1 MSLPE
6 LNEITVDALPPASLS
21 QLQRM
26 REDQQASKQ
35 TANFKLHPAQRFL
48 RRILS
53 PDAPTRSL
61 LLFHGTGVGK
71 TCTAVQVAE
80 EYILRPEFQDKK
92 VMVVSSASVSANFQT
107 TLFNMSR
114 VHVDEASGTLES
126 KQCTGRR
133 YLDMLMRIEGEPR
146 NWKDPAVRD
155 KLQRTAKRITDEFYE
170 FMGYI
175 SFGNLIREKL
185 SGPEADIDKA
195 WIHKQFDNRL
205 LIIDEAHNIRFSE
218 KEGPSTAKTIT
229 DGLSRLVKVAD
240 GLVLVLL
247 SATPMYDSY
256 EEIVFYMNLFGWN
269 DRTQDANMERKASDY
284 FEGDGT
290 LKSGK
295 QKEFEEWCNKYVSY
309 VRGDSPFTFPFR
321 LPPPRI
327 ADPRAIETA
336 YDGGELKDKDRLQ
349 YMTLVADDVVP
360 DGPQEAILQ
369 AQKGTSGDDRLYM
382 LPTLCVLP
390 TGTKFGENFRKAES
404 GKWEYRGERFLAPDL
419 LASYSTKF
427 ASVIASIQQ
436 GEGIV
441 FVYSNY
447 VELGIQL
454 FAMALEEQGYTSF
467 FGKGL
472 LDAPPQEKRGSYV
485 MLTAE
490 MAQDVKTVMTRV
502 NDPANKDGSKI
513 KVILAGPIAAEGL
526 DFRCVRQVHV
536 LDPWWNASRLEQ
548 VIGRGLR
555 NGSHASLPFSKQN
568 CSVYLHVCRT
578 ANEKET
584 YDEYVYRT
592 KVERKAVA
600 IAKVRKLMSASALDC
615 PSFLAINTLPDEWK
629 NLPVPQER
637 SEGQEQVTYTL
648 REMMPPTFLEDPDV
662 KECGF
667 PTKPVDTDHVR
678 PLSTYLDVRD
688 ELLDTLQQLLIDK
701 PIWNRKELFAVLMKR
716 KYSRDVIVYNLQH
729 AIRMKH
735 VFRDSFGRRAFLESK
750 GDVYALATD
759 GQSDQT
765 LLERTTATKGTQ
777 PVAIPVEE
785 KEAPPEEVAI
795 TREEFDTRRAQYKWP
810 GDAATRFGQD
820 ILDSFLFDHALSEP
834 ERRSVL
840 SQGGW
845 GLKFVE
851 RLRLG
856 DRWIRGAGGKG
867 VDVVT
872 HPEHEGTLNGEE
884 AEAWDEWKKSLW
896 SRVTADPLLPLTS
909 TSGGKFKMSSLDDPE
924 VLRRNPANKRPY
936 DLLTC
941 GTGKMNQG
949 NTKLIAVGLDSKG
962 VGVGK
967 TARSDMICVYAEL
980 LAREEHN
987 CIWLTPEEASILS
1000 ASPPPKKK

>member
-6 LNEITVDALPPASLS
+6 LNEIMVDTLPPASLE
-21 QLQRM
+21 QLKRM
-26 REDQQASKQ
+26 REQQQSSKQ
-35 TANFKLHPAQRFL
+35 TANFKLHPAQRLL

-114 VHVDEASGTLES
+114 VHVDEVSGTLES

-133 YLDMLMRIEGEPR
+133 YLDMLMRIESEPR

-195 WIHKQFDNRL
+195 WVHKHFDNRL

-218 KEGPSTAKTIT
+218 KEGPSSAKTIT
-229 DGLSRLVKVAD
+229 DGISRLVKVAD

-247 SATPMYDSY
+247 SATPMYDSH
-256 EEIVFYMNLFGWN
+256 EEIIFYMNLFGWN
-269 DRTQDANMERKASDY
+269 DRTQDPGIELKASDM
-284 FEGDGT
+284 FDGDGS
-290 LKSGK
+290 LKASK
-295 QKEFEEWCNKYVSY
+295 QKQFEEWCNKYVSY

-321 LPPPRI
+321 LPPPRP
-327 ADPRAIETA
+327 ADPSVPVNA
-336 YDGGELKDKDRLQ
+336 YDGGALKDKDRLQ
-349 YMTLVADDVVP
+349 FLTLVADDVVP
-360 DGPQEAILQ
+360 EGPQEAVLQ
-369 AQKGTSGDDRLYM
+369 AQKGTTGDDRLYM

-390 TGTKFGENFRKAES
+390 QGTKFGENFRKTES
-404 GKWEYRGERFLAPDL
+404 GKWDYRSETRFLAPEH

-427 ASVIASIQQ
+427 ASVIDSIQQ
-436 GEGIV
+436 GDGIV

-454 FAMALEEQGYTSF
+454 FAMALEEHGYTSH

-472 LDAPPQEKRGSYV
+472 LEAPTTTSKQGTYV

-513 KVILAGPIAAEGL
+513 RVILAGPIAAEGL

-536 LDPWWNASRLEQ
+536 LDPWWNASRIEQ

-555 NGSHASLPFSKQN
+555 NGSHASLPFEKQN
-568 CSVYLHVCRT
+568 CTVYLHVCRT
-578 ANEKET
+578 VNERET

-592 KVERKAVA
+592 KVERKAIA
-600 IAKVRKLMSASALDC
+600 IAKVRKIMSASALDC
-615 PSFLAINTLPDEWK
+615 PSFLAINTLPEEWK
-629 NLPVPQER
+629 NLRVPQEQ
-637 SEGQEQVTYTL
+637 SERKEQVIYTL
-648 REMMPPTFLEDPDV
+648 REMMPPTFLDDPDV

-667 PTKPVDTDHVR
+667 PVKPVDTEHVR

-688 ELLDTLQQLLIDK
+688 ELLDVVQQLLLDK
-701 PIWNRKELFAVLMKR
+701 PIWNRKELFAVLQKR

-735 VFRDSFGRRAFLESK
+735 MFRDSFGRRAFLESK
-750 GDVYALATD
+750 GDMYALSS
-759 GQSDQT
+759 GET
-765 LLERTTATKGTQ
+765 LVERTTASVPPQ
-777 PVAIPVEE
+777 PVDIPVEAPV
-785 KEAPPEEVAI
+785 EAPSATTTL
-795 TREEFDTRRAQYKWP
+795 TRKEFDRRRAEYKWP
-810 GDAATRFGQD
+810 SDAATRFSQD
-820 ILDSFLFDHALSEP
+820 ILNSYIFDHALTEA
-834 ERRSVL
+834 ERRAVL
-840 SQGGW
+840 EQGGW
-845 GLKFVE
+845 GLKFVD

-856 DRWIRGAGGKG
+856 ERWIRGAGGKG

-872 HPEHEGTLNGEE
+872 YPEHEGTLNGEE
-884 AEAWDEWKKSLW
+884 AEAWDTWKKNLW
-896 SRVTADPLLPLTS
+896 ARVTAEPLLPLTS
-909 TSGGKFKMSSLDDPE
+909 TLDGKFKMSSLDDPSI
-924 VLRRNPANKRPY
+924 LKRNPTNKRPY

-949 NTKLIAVGLDSKG
+949 NTKQIAIALDEKG

-967 TARSDMICVYAEL
+967 TGGTENICMYSEL